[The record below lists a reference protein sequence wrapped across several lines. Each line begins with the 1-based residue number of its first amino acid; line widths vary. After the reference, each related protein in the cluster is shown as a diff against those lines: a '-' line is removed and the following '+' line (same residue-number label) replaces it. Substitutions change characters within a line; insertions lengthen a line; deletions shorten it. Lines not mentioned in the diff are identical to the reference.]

1 MTEAEILTK
10 VREIVAD
17 KLGIPE
23 EDIRPESDFI
33 DDLGADSLYL
43 NEIVYEIEEEFDLRV
58 PDEAFDALRT
68 VGQAVDY
75 ICNRV
80 HEDR

>member
-17 KLGIPE
+17 KLGIGE
-23 EDIRPESDFI
+23 EDIHLESDFL

-58 PDEAFDALRT
+58 PDEAFDLLRT
-68 VGQAVDY
+68 VGQAVEY
-75 ICNRV
+75 IYNRV
-80 HEDR
+80 HEGR